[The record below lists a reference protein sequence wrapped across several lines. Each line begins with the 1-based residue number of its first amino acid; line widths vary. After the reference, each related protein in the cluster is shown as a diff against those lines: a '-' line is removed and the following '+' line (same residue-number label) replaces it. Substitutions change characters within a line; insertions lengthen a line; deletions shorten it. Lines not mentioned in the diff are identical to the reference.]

1 MGPKVFRAWS
11 RRSRLLAVALAVS
24 VGAAIVGSALAV
36 QYYSQLREVS
46 PCYGGLG
53 DSSCPSQI
61 GMTFVQFGDGGF
73 VRGAYLYSFLVTP
86 TPPPAAKADSI
97 TLRAYNASSNLT
109 LTLLNVTLS
118 APNGTLVATYNDV
131 AGSWITSSPADI

>member
-1 MGPKVFRAWS
+1 
-11 RRSRLLAVALAVS
+11 
-24 VGAAIVGSALAV
+24 
-36 QYYSQLREVS
+36 
-46 PCYGGLG
+46 
-53 DSSCPSQI
+53 
-61 GMTFVQFGDGGF
+61 MTFVQFGDGGF

-131 AGSWITSSPADI
+131 AGSWITSSPADIGVVDLLTFTSATNMSGDWVFIWDSATNNGLYSPIA